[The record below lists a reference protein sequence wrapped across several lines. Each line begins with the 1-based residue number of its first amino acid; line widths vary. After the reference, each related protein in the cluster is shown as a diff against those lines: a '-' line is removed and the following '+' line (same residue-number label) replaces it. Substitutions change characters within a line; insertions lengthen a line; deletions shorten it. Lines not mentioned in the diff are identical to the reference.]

1 MNHAK
6 IAQMLPWYVNGTLA
20 EADRQAVERE
30 IESCELCA
38 SDLETLKALQQKM
51 LDVESH
57 APGPPQFLLTRT
69 LASIEEIERTRS
81 TQSAGGW
88 WRNLS
93 NGAKA
98 ALVAIP
104 AALILFIAIAVV
116 RFGSGQTGE
125 LASLPVQPVG
135 APADV
140 SRAMQKAQRS
150 EAGGGP
156 VANAETDSLVKPGT
170 TADVYSAASAAK
182 STSVAVN
189 KAPFERPQIIRTGSM
204 SLLVPDVEKTIA
216 RLQEIAQMEFGDV
229 LALDDTTPS
238 QPGERHTATL
248 TLNVPQ
254 DRFMPTMDA
263 IAKLGGVQTRTVS
276 AEDVTNQI
284 VDSQARLKNL
294 RHTEED
300 LLRIMDRQGKVADLL
315 DVQTQISSTRD
326 EIEQLDAQLKSMQ
339 HRVAYSAISISL
351 QDEIPAALVG
361 PGAGTQLGDAWQTAL
376 RDSKELALR
385 IAAGVLRIV
394 AFAPYWGLPLALVW
408 LLYARLR
415 RRPAY

>member
-20 EADRQAVERE
+20 EADRQAVEKE

-38 SDLETLKALQQKM
+38 SDLETLTALQQKM

-57 APGPPQFLLTRT
+57 APGPSQFLLTRT
-69 LASIEEIERTRS
+69 LASIEEIVRTRP
-81 TQSAGGW
+81 TQQAGGW

-104 AALILFIAIAVV
+104 AALVLFIAIAMV
-116 RFGSGQTGE
+116 RFGSEQAGQ
-125 LASLPVQPVG
+125 LASLPPVQPVG
-135 APADV
+135 APLADE
-140 SRAMQKAQRS
+140 SRLKAQRADTS
-150 EAGGGP
+150 AAGI
-156 VANAETDSLVKPGT
+156 VNAETDAVS
-170 TADVYSAASAAK
+170 SAK

-189 KAPFERPQIIRTGSM
+189 KPPFERPQIIRTGSM
-204 SLLVPDVEKTIA
+204 SLLVPDVEKTLA
-216 RLQEIAQMEFGDV
+216 RLQDIAQLEFGDV

-294 RHTEED
+294 RHTEDD

-315 DVQTQISSTRD
+315 DVQNQISSTRD

-339 HRVAYSAISISL
+339 HRVAYSAISVSL
-351 QDEIPAALVG
+351 TDEIPAALVG

-385 IAAGVLRIV
+385 IAAGVLRVV
-394 AFAPYWGLPLALVW
+394 AFAPYWGVALALAW